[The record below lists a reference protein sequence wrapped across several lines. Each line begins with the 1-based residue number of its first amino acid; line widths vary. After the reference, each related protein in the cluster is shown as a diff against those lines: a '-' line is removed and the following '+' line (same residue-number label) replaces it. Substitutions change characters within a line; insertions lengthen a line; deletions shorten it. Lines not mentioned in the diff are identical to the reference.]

1 MIENILTLQK
11 YSVRL
16 VYDLS
21 GLRIGLPEIQIVT
34 TLFPVSLFYTTFVR
48 IWVAFAVC
56 IYMERSIHGR

>member
-48 IWVAFAVC
+48 IWVAFVVC